1 MKPLS
6 LREVERILRDW
17 GFKKMTTSGS
27 HVKWKNEETGCCCI
41 VPFHGYSRIFPQG
54 TLKSIFRQ
62 ADIPEEVANDY

>member
-17 GFKKMTTSGS
+17 GFVKSTTNGS
-27 HVKWKNEETGCCCI
+27 HVKWKNLQTGRCCV
-41 VPFHGYSRIFPQG
+41 VPFHGYTRVFPQG

-62 ADIPEEVANDY
+62 ADIPENVAEEY